1 MCQREKGSDIYI
13 AGLLNLFILFAYL
26 QSLWC
31 ILYVFECSLLS
42 NWEKQ
47 SLLGS
52 NKMAL
57 GKQETDVK

>member
-1 MCQREKGSDIYI
+1 MCQRATGSDIYI
-13 AGLLNLFILFAYL
+13 AGLLNLFILLAHL

-31 ILYVFECSLLS
+31 ILYIFEWSRLS
-42 NWEKQ
+42 NWEKP

-57 GKQETDVK
+57 GKQETDGK

>member
-1 MCQREKGSDIYI
+1 MCQRATGSDIYT
-13 AGLLNLFILFAYL
+13 AGLLKLFILLAYL

-31 ILYVFECSLLS
+31 ILYIFEWSRLS

-57 GKQETDVK
+57 GKQETDGK